1 MRPLGEVRDVDGRV
15 LVVVAVVVL
24 GGCRVAGEESAPG
37 VPYGSSYWVQGD
49 PGVTAAA
56 DRLDPLLR
64 LEFAD
69 WYAGLVLEDETRTV
83 VVYRKPNKALD
94 ERVRAEVKDVQVVLR
109 DARMSLVE
117 MQALSGR
124 VMADIPYWN
133 QQGVVIGSVGPAS
146 DGSGIDVMTVAGS
159 TDNRE
164 ELIKRYGTDAIKI
177 SAGTIY
183 PADQPHP
190 S

>member
-1 MRPLGEVRDVDGRV
+1 MDGRV

-24 GGCRVAGEESAPG
+24 GGCGVAGEESAPG
-37 VPYGSSYWVQGD
+37 VPYGSSYWVQGE

-94 ERVRAEVKDVQVVLR
+94 ERVRAEVKDVRVVLR

-117 MQALSGR
+117 MQALSDR
-124 VMADIPYWN
+124 VMADIPYWSLR
-133 QQGVVIGSVGPAS
+133 GMVIGSVGPAP

>member
-1 MRPLGEVRDVDGRV
+1 MDEVRAMGVRLGAV
-15 LVVVAVVVL
+15 TLVVAGVL
-24 GGCRVAGEESAPG
+24 GGCGVAGEESVPG
-37 VPYGSSYWVQGD
+37 TPYGSSYWVQGE
-49 PGVTAAA
+49 PGVKAAA

-83 VVYRKPNKALD
+83 VVYRKPNKVLD

-117 MQALSGR
+117 MQALSDR

-146 DGSGIDVMTVAGS
+146 DGSGIDVMTMKGS
-159 TDNRE
+159 ASERE
-164 ELIKRYGTDAIKI
+164 KLVKRYGIDAIAI
-177 SAGTIY
+177 SAGTIA
-183 PADQPHP
+183 PTGGPG
-190 S
+190 